1 MTDPTPPPPFRP
13 YHGPEPEGL
22 DVPRFCVHLDGQRRF
37 EERELLAIHGYLSE
51 SELPERRSREKF
63 FKPHAPK

>member
-1 MTDPTPPPPFRP
+1 MTDLTPPPPFRP

-22 DVPRFCVHLDGQRRF
+22 DVPRFCVHLDRQRRF

-51 SELPERRSREKF
+51 SELPERRSREKIF
-63 FKPHAPK
+63 